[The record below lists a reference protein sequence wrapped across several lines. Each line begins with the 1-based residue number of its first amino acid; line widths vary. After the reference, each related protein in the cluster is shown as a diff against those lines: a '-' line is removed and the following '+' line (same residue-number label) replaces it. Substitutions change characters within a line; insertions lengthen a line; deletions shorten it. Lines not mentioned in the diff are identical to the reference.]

1 MKITQLDKNDVNNII
16 KLIAEGERIYCISLR
31 KDFDSVPVKRE
42 KRDPMEIMLYVNA
55 MTSFTL
61 IKIID
66 VIEDKNAI
74 VVKIDFVDEESLN
87 NK

>member
-1 MKITQLDKNDVNNII
+1 MKITQLDKNDGNNII

-31 KDFDSVPVKRE
+31 KDFNSVSVKRG
-42 KRDPMEIMLYVNA
+42 KRDPMEMLYVNA

-61 IKIID
+61 IKIMD

>member
-1 MKITQLDKNDVNNII
+1 MKITQLDKNNINYII

-31 KDFDSVPVKRE
+31 KDFNSVSVKRG
-42 KRDPMEIMLYVNA
+42 KRDPMEMLYVNA

-61 IKIID
+61 IKIMD

-74 VVKIDFVDEESLN
+74 VVKIDFVDEDSLN

>member
-31 KDFDSVPVKRE
+31 KDFNSIPVKRE
-42 KRDPMEIMLYVNA
+42 KRDPMEMLYVNA

-61 IKIID
+61 MKIID

>member
-31 KDFDSVPVKRE
+31 KDFDSVSVKRG
-42 KRDPMEIMLYVNA
+42 KRDPMEMLYVNA

-61 IKIID
+61 IKIMD

>member
-16 KLIAEGERIYCISLR
+16 KLIAEGERIQCISLN
-31 KDFDSVPVKRE
+31 KDFNSVSKKKK
-42 KRDPMEIMLYVNA
+42 KRDPMEMLYVNA

-61 IKIID
+61 IKIMD

>member
-1 MKITQLDKNDVNNII
+1 MKITQLDKNDVNSII

-31 KDFDSVPVKRE
+31 KDFNSVSVKRG
-42 KRDPMEIMLYVNA
+42 KRDPMEMLYVNA

-61 IKIID
+61 IKIMD

>member
-31 KDFDSVPVKRE
+31 KDFNSVSVKRG
-42 KRDPMEIMLYVNA
+42 KRDPMEMLYVNA

-61 IKIID
+61 IKIMD

-74 VVKIDFVDEESLN
+74 VVKIDFVDEESLT

>member
-31 KDFDSVPVKRE
+31 KDFDSVSVKRG
-42 KRDPMEIMLYVNA
+42 KRDPMEMLYVNA

-61 IKIID
+61 IKIMD
-66 VIEDKNAI
+66 VIENKNAI

>member
-31 KDFDSVPVKRE
+31 KDFNSVSVKRG
-42 KRDPMEIMLYVNA
+42 KRDPMEMLYVNA

-61 IKIID
+61 IKIMD

>member
-31 KDFDSVPVKRE
+31 KDFNSVSVKRG
-42 KRDPMEIMLYVNA
+42 KRDPMEMLYVNA

-66 VIEDKNAI
+66 VIEYKNSI
-74 VVKIDFVDEESLN
+74 VVKIYFVDEESLN

>member
-1 MKITQLDKNDVNNII
+1 
-16 KLIAEGERIYCISLR
+16 
-31 KDFDSVPVKRE
+31 
-42 KRDPMEIMLYVNA
+42 MEMLYVNA

-61 IKIID
+61 MKIID

>member
-31 KDFDSVPVKRE
+31 KDFNSVSVRRG
-42 KRDPMEIMLYVNA
+42 KRDPMEMLYVNA
-55 MTSFTL
+55 MTSLTL
-61 IKIID
+61 IKIMD

>member
-16 KLIAEGERIYCISLR
+16 KLIAEGERIYCISLH
-31 KDFDSVPVKRE
+31 KDFNSVSVKRG
-42 KRDPMEIMLYVNA
+42 KRDPMEMLYVNA

-61 IKIID
+61 IKIMD

>member
-31 KDFDSVPVKRE
+31 KDFNSVSVKRG
-42 KRDPMEIMLYVNA
+42 KRDPMEMLYVNA

-61 IKIID
+61 ITIMD

>member
-1 MKITQLDKNDVNNII
+1 MKITQLDKNDVKNII

-31 KDFDSVPVKRE
+31 KDFNSVSVRRG
-42 KRDPMEIMLYVNA
+42 KRDPMEMLYVNA
-55 MTSFTL
+55 MTSLTL
-61 IKIID
+61 IKIMD

>member
-1 MKITQLDKNDVNNII
+1 MKITQFDKNDVNNII
-16 KLIAEGERIYCISLR
+16 NLLAEGERIYCISLR
-31 KDFDSVPVKRE
+31 KDFNSVSVKRG
-42 KRDPMEIMLYVNA
+42 KRDPMEMLYVNA

-61 IKIID
+61 IKIMD

>member
-1 MKITQLDKNDVNNII
+1 MKITQLDKNNVNYII

-31 KDFDSVPVKRE
+31 KDFNSVSVKRG
-42 KRDPMEIMLYVNA
+42 KRDPMEMLYVNA

-61 IKIID
+61 IKIMD

>member
-31 KDFDSVPVKRE
+31 KDFNSVSVKRG
-42 KRDPMEIMLYVNA
+42 KRDPMEMLYVNA

-61 IKIID
+61 IKIMD

-74 VVKIDFVDEESLN
+74 IVKIDFVDEESLN